1 MQAWKKTVCSALVL
15 LIFMGQGVYL
25 SPKSVRADA
34 FASFANL
41 GLVRAPSKSSQ
52 PAIEGDQENVSISYG
67 NKVILTDAVRYT
79 NLTVGKEYFIEG
91 KLYELTVDETGAKNI
106 RDTGISS
113 SQTFNVPDS
122 PRAKASGDGETKVNS
137 GVVIQ
142 QFSVEDLETLRGKD
156 LVVFETL
163 KYEDQAIAQLDQIND
178 SSRYVKVPVFSS
190 ALVNSENGTKFS
202 IADVNTSAKAI
213 VTYKNLVPGQNYYC
227 HARLVK
233 QGDAGTVFTLAEEKF
248 TFVPT
253 KPNDNVEK
261 AFNYDVSPKT
271 GDIVQLLFDIST
283 DGEDNSEAII
293 HRMNDLSNADNR
305 LYLIGFNLVLND
317 KKTGTAV
324 SEYSKTA
331 TTKVTLNYENL
342 PYGELKVTTSLYD
355 ASTNKL
361 LKDSDGKLC
370 RKTESFY
377 SVMRNSSY
385 STDFTFDSTSLAGH
399 QLYSIIK
406 ISEGNKVIYSA
417 DSKTANNR
425 IYIASVVSKILS
437 FDSGAHKANL
447 SGAYQSI
454 KDLISYKNL
463 LSGNKYSV
471 ESVLVNAK
479 TKKKVTT
486 SSRSEFTAFNST
498 GEFSNAVGALVY
510 SGLFGSILHSHV
522 NLYMN
527 DVLVASSRSVPKS
540 YSGINIPKPTATP
553 KPTRP
558 PTPKP
563 TKKAA
568 PKKTKKTTKKK
579 SRKSATV
586 YWTEYGECYHRRL
599 SCIRRSRY
607 YYKGTLSEAK
617 MYGYRPCK
625 KCCR

>member
-1 MQAWKKTVCSALVL
+1 MQFWKRTICSALVL
-15 LIFMGQGVYL
+15 MIF
-25 SPKSVRADA
+25 
-34 FASFANL
+34 L
-41 GLVRAPSKSSQ
+41 GLGMYVSPESVSADTYAFRTGHSFVNAASKVNQ
-52 PAIEGDQENVSISYG
+52 PALEGDQESVSISYG
-67 NKVILTDAVRYT
+67 NKISLTDAVRYI
-79 NLTVGKEYFIEG
+79 NLTVGITYLIEG

-113 SQTFNVPDS
+113 SQTFIVPDS
-122 PRAKASGDGETKVNS
+122 PRARASGDGETKVNT
-137 GVVIQ
+137 GVVSL
-142 QFSVEDLETLRGKD
+142 QFSVDELDNMIGRD
-156 LVVFETL
+156 YVIFETL
-163 KYEDQAIAQLDQIND
+163 KCEDKIIAQLDQVND
-178 SSRYVKVPVFSS
+178 SSRHVKTPEFASV
-190 ALVNSENGTKFS
+190 LVNSENGTKYS
-202 IADVNTSAKAI
+202 IADTSTSAKAI
-213 VTYKNLVPGQNYYC
+213 VSYKNLVPGENYYC
-227 HARLVK
+227 HARLIK
-233 QGDAGTVFTLAEEKF
+233 QGDGGSIFTLAEEKF
-248 TFVPT
+248 AFVPT
-253 KPNDNVEK
+253 KTNDSIEK
-261 AFNYDVSPKT
+261 ILNYTVTPLT
-271 GDIVQLLFDIST
+271 GDVVQLLYDIST
-283 DGEDNSEAII
+283 DGDNNTEALVYK
-293 HRMNDLSNADNR
+293 MDDSSFVDNR
-305 LYLIGFNLVLND
+305 LYLTGFNLVLND

-361 LKDSDGKLC
+361 LKGSDGKPC
-370 RKTESFY
+370 RKTEAFY
-377 SVMRNSSY
+377 AVMRNSSY

-399 QLYSIIK
+399 QLYSTIK

-417 DSKTANNR
+417 DSKTSNNR
-425 IYIASVVSKILS
+425 IYIASVASKILS

-447 SGAYQSI
+447 SAAYQSI

-463 LSGNKYSV
+463 LSGSKYSV

-486 SSRSEFTAFNST
+486 SSRSEFTASNST

-527 DVLVASSRSVPKS
+527 DVLVASSRSVPKN

-563 TKKAA
+563 VKKAA
-568 PKKTKKTTKKK
+568 PKKKTKKK
-579 SRKSATV
+579 KAKKSVTV

-625 KCCR
+625 KCYR